1 MDRKGNDKSFP
12 VGSVEK
18 RDPCPVTR
26 VPSNESRATSDE
38 SYEEVII
45 AGFGGQGIL
54 LAGRLLAQTAMK
66 AGKEV
71 TFMPSY
77 GAEVRGGTANCMVII
92 AERKIACPVVADP
105 DSLIVMNKASLN
117 KFAPRLK
124 TGGLL
129 VMNSSL
135 IDSKPQLDKTIEI
148 IAVPA
153 DDLAVELGNKKAAN
167 MVAIGAYLQKRG
179 HLAPDAAAEALPDVL
194 AKRYHQT
201 LPVNTEALR
210 RGAEFVKNSK

>member
-1 MDRKGNDKSFP
+1 MTTND
-12 VGSVEK
+12 
-18 RDPCPVTR
+18 
-26 VPSNESRATSDE
+26 

-66 AGKEV
+66 RGLEV

-77 GAEVRGGTANCMVII
+77 GAEIRGGTSNCAVI
-92 AERKIACPVVADP
+92 VADEPIASPIVSKP

-124 TGGLL
+124 NGGLL

-135 IDSKPQLDKTIEI
+135 IDEEPKLDQTIEI

-153 DDLAVELGNKKAAN
+153 DELAVELGNQKAAN
-167 MVAIGAYLQKRG
+167 MVALGAYLQKRG

-210 RGAEFVKNSK
+210 RGAEFAKKSG